1 MTKEQE
7 RILKNVEAVFLP
19 HLTRVFDANLSVAML
34 YGSAVKGTFTD
45 RVSDVNILILL
56 NQADPASVIMLGKR
70 ARSCI
75 RKNRINPLILTEE
88 EYLASADVFPLEYLD
103 IADSRKVIHGDDP
116 TKKLEI
122 TRGNLRHQ
130 VEAQLRGTIAD
141 LRGALLSSSGR
152 ERLLRRHLKEWFGS
166 QNALLRGLLRLG
178 GATAIPADMG
188 VVAQMLGDQYGID
201 AAVIV
206 ELSRIRSGEK
216 LDAIGAVEKVLSYL
230 TELARNID
238 SMEV

>member
-1 MTKEQE
+1 MTKEQD
-7 RILKNVEAVFLP
+7 RILGNVESIFLP
-19 HLTRVFDANLSVAML
+19 HLTRIFEANLAVAML

-45 RVSDVNILILL
+45 GMSDVNILVLL
-56 NQADPASVIMLGKR
+56 QKADPASVIQLGKK
-70 ARSCI
+70 ARSCM
-75 RKNRINPLILTEE
+75 RKNRINPLLLTEE

-116 TKKLEI
+116 TKKLDI
-122 TRGNLRHQ
+122 TRANLRHQ

-141 LRGALLSSSGR
+141 LRRALLASSGR

-178 GATAIPADMG
+178 GGTAIPADVE

-216 LDAIGAVEKVLSYL
+216 LDAAGAVERSLSYL